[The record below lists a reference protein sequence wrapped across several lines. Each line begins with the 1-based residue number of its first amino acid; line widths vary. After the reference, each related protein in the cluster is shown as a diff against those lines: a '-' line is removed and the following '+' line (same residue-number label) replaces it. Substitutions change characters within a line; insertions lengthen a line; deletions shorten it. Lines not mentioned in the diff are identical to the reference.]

1 MSLDIDN
8 FNFIGERPI
17 TKFYQN
23 IRDMNIPT
31 MAYFLEH
38 LIDIQCKDD
47 NTLKFKS
54 SELFGM
60 FRDYIANSNISFDTN
75 ITRFGIDI
83 SNYEGIQ
90 KKKDGYIMIV
100 IDKEQLKQFLI
111 KKYALEFNS
120 KNNNA
125 DFIEEEDHYNPLDM

>member
-1 MSLDIDN
+1 
-8 FNFIGERPI
+8 
-17 TKFYQN
+17 
-23 IRDMNIPT
+23 
-31 MAYFLEH
+31 
-38 LIDIQCKDD
+38 
-47 NTLKFKS
+47 
-54 SELFGM
+54 M

-125 DFIEEEDHYNPLDM
+125 DFLEEYDNNNPLDM